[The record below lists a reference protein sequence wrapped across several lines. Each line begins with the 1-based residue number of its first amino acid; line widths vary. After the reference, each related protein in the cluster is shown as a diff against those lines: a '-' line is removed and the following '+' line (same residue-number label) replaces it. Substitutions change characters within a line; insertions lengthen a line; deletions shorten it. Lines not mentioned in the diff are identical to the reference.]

1 MSIFFC
7 ASNSYWLGE
16 DIPCLTYG
24 LRGVIHSTLTI
35 TSKNVDLHSGVDG
48 GAVSEP
54 LIDMVKVL
62 SELVNPDRTAKI
74 PGTAHTLSPL
84 SSFVCFFLREK
95 KYHSSDL
102 MIFFFAI
109 QDSTIA
115 FGH

>member
-1 MSIFFC
+1 MRGSLTNMFLI
-7 ASNSYWLGE
+7 ALLSSNSYWLGE

-74 PGTAHTLSPL
+74 PGMYPPL
-84 SSFVCFFLREK
+84 NSSRPQKMNMIHFF
-95 KYHSSDL
+95 
-102 MIFFFAI
+102 
-109 QDSTIA
+109 
-115 FGH
+115 

>member
-1 MSIFFC
+1 MEACLTNNFNVHLS
-7 ASNSYWLGE
+7 SNSYWLGE

-74 PGTAHTLSPL
+74 PGMCPDIGH
-84 SSFVCFFLREK
+84 FFSLNIRN
-95 KYHSSDL
+95 
-102 MIFFFAI
+102 FF
-109 QDSTIA
+109 
-115 FGH
+115 